1 MRRVAVLVVL
11 LALAASDVA
20 LAKTTLPGFRSPSR
34 NIRCFRNAE
43 PPGTLHCSIARA
55 DYAQRLTAYCAA
67 PPIGVDW
74 GGFELGPT
82 RKAAVTCTGGVLY
95 SPGSQRLN
103 DTVLPYGRTWRSGPF
118 TCVSRVA
125 GVTCT
130 SRAGH
135 GLFVSRQSYRLW

>member
-1 MRRVAVLVVL
+1 MRVALVLAAL
-11 LALAASDVA
+11 SALATSGVA
-20 LAKTTLPGFRSPSR
+20 LATTTLPGFRSPSR

-43 PPGTLHCSIARA
+43 APRVLHCSIAQA
-55 DYAQRLTAYCAA
+55 AYAKRLTAYCAS

-95 SPGSQRLN
+95 EPSSQRLN
-103 DTVLPYGRTWRSGPF
+103 DTPLGYGRTWRSGPF
-118 TCVSRVA
+118 TCVSQVA
-125 GVTCT
+125 GVTCR
-130 SRAGH
+130 SKAGH